1 MKSMNNSISLALS
14 LHGYGRSILHP
25 YSCQQ
30 LATSL
35 NASILTLFD
44 YTIQE
49 FLQGIHYKY
58 TTGQSWQVPGLYSVN
73 GEAVDYLY
81 HQFSVPS
88 FSVELPP
95 SYPQIQEING
105 FWPSISSVRNEC
117 NQLLFN
123 ALKSAGCNVR
133 LAGRFL
139 ENRGFGNCYNLSI
152 RIGKQQY
159 SIHRLLCWNSSSF

>member
-88 FSVELPP
+88 FSVEVN
-95 SYPQIQEING
+95 Y
-105 FWPSISSVRNEC
+105 VK
-117 NQLLFN
+117 QLDCSCLHPT
-123 ALKSAGCNVR
+123 LKSKKSMASGH
-133 LAGRFL
+133 
-139 ENRGFGNCYNLSI
+139 LSLQCEMSVI
-152 RIGKQQY
+152 SYY
-159 SIHRLLCWNSSSF
+159 SMH